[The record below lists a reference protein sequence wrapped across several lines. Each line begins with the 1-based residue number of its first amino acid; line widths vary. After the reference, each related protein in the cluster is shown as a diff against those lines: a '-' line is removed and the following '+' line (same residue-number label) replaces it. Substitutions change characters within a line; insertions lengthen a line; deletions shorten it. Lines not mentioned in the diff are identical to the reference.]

1 MSVVGFD
8 VGNANCIV
16 AVARAGG
23 IDTVD
28 NDYSHRVT
36 PAVVAFNDKVRL
48 TGVSA
53 NNQALINLKNTI
65 SQVKRF
71 IGRKASDPM
80 TQIELKYAPFEV
92 STDGNDNILFQVRY
106 RNEVSLYNPTQVL
119 AMLLQ
124 ELRSTASKNLKT
136 EASDCVVSVPSFF
149 TDSQRLALLDATK
162 VAGLNCLKIMS
173 ETSAVALTYG
183 LFKQD
188 LPAPEEP
195 SRNVAFVDMG
205 HSALQVCICAFNKGK
220 VKVLSVASDPSLGG
234 RDFDYRIRDFLA
246 QNILEKDKVD
256 AKTSARPWAR
266 LLSESEKIKKQMSSN
281 TTNLQVNIE
290 CFMDDKDVQ
299 QVLNRATFEEISQD
313 LFARVEVPMQTALKD
328 SGLKP
333 EDIKFVEIV
342 GGSTRI
348 PAIKATIQQVF
359 GKTCST
365 TLNADEAV
373 ARGCA
378 IQCAMLSHTI
388 RVRDIEVQ
396 DACSYPIHISWD
408 STKNDETGQMEIF
421 NKYHN
426 FPATK
431 MLTLQR
437 KEPFKLRAYYHETTN
452 IPFPEKSIGEFLIKD
467 VVPTADGEPSKVKV
481 KVRLNTH
488 GCFTV
493 HSATMV
499 EKLPT
504 PPPSPTKEE
513 APDGLSFP
521 MAQDGTT
528 AAPAAEGDKPMETDT
543 PSEAPM
549 NPAGEDNKENATT
562 APPPAAD
569 DKKTDAAKPAA
580 AADTK
585 KKAKKNIKN
594 HDLSVEASQSSLNK
608 TEMDQMLKVESEL
621 LECIKVEKMIADSK
635 NAVEEYIYNMREELD
650 EKYQEY
656 VLEEDKEKFQT
667 LLGDTE
673 DWLYEDGE
681 DLSKQAYV
689 DKLGELTAVGTP
701 IQERHHLHTTLP
713 VTFNSYGT
721 CMMKYRKIVDAY
733 TAGEEQY
740 AHIEKAEME
749 KVSKRLE
756 EKFQWFNEKMQ
767 KFQSTKK
774 HEKPVI
780 APSTVQSEEKLLS
793 SFCDPIVNKPKPK
806 AEPPKDDKKDA
817 PPATDGTAPTEGE
830 KPMETDT
837 PAADAT
843 TAPPQPNANLDMEV
857 D

>member
-23 IDTVD
+23 IETVD

-36 PAVVAFNDKVRL
+36 PATVAFNDKIRL
-48 TGVSA
+48 TGVPA
-53 NNQALINLKNTI
+53 NNQALMNLKNTI
-65 SQVKRF
+65 SQIKRF
-71 IGRKASDPM
+71 VGRKSSDPM
-80 TQIELKYAPFEV
+80 VQTELKHAPFKV
-92 STDGNDNILFQVRY
+92 STDGNDNILFEVTY
-106 RNEVSLYNPTQVL
+106 RNEVTMYTPTQIL

-124 ELRSTASKNLKT
+124 ELRNTASKNLKT

-162 VAGLNCLKIMS
+162 IAGLNCLKIMS
-173 ETSAVALTYG
+173 ETSAVALSYG

-195 SRNVAFVDMG
+195 PRNVAFIDMG

-220 VKVLSVASDPSLGG
+220 VKVLSVASDPCLGG
-234 RDFDYRIRDFLA
+234 RDFDYRIRDYLA
-246 QNILEKDKVD
+246 QNILEKYKLDCTK
-256 AKTSARPWAR
+256 APRPWAR
-266 LLSESEKIKKQMSSN
+266 LLTESEKIKKQMSSN
-281 TTNLQVNIE
+281 TTNLSVAIE
-290 CFMDDKDVQ
+290 CFMEDKDIQ
-299 QVLNRATFEEISQD
+299 QGLNRQIFEEISQD
-313 LFARVEVPMQTALKD
+313 LFARVELPMQTALKD
-328 SGLKP
+328 SGVKA
-333 EDIKFVEIV
+333 EDIQVIEII

-359 GKTCST
+359 GKPTST

-437 KEPFKLRAYYHETTN
+437 KEAFKLRAYYHENTN
-452 IPFPEKSIGEFLIKD
+452 VPFPDKHIAEFLIKD
-467 VVPTADGEPSKVKV
+467 VVPTADGEPSKIKV

-488 GCFTV
+488 GVFTV

-499 EKLPT
+499 EKLAT

-513 APDGLSFP
+513 APEGMSFP
-521 MAQDGTT
+521 MATDTP
-528 AAPAAEGDKPMETDT
+528 AATPAEGDKPMDTDT
-543 PSEAPM
+543 QPTEA
-549 NPAGEDNKENATT
+549 PAGEDNKENATT
-562 APPPAAD
+562 D
-569 DKKTDAAKPAA
+569 DKKAEADKPAA
-580 AADTK
+580 ADAKTSSK
-585 KKAKKNIKN
+585 KKKNIKN
-594 HDLSVEASQSSLNK
+594 HDLVVVSSQKLSSK
-608 TEMDQMLKVESEL
+608 EEMEIMMKVENEL
-621 LECIKVEKMIADSK
+621 MECIKVEKMIADSK
-635 NAVEEYIYNMREELD
+635 NAVEAYIYQIRDELS
-650 EKYQEY
+650 EKYQEF
-656 VLEEDKEKFQT
+656 VLEQDAEKFNEQ
-667 LLGDTE
+667 LEATE
-673 DWLYEDGE
+673 DWLYDDGE
-681 DLSKQAYV
+681 DQPKQVYV
-689 DKLGELTAVGTP
+689 DKLAELMAVGTP
-701 IQERHHLHTTLP
+701 IQERHFLHTELP
-713 VTFNSYGT
+713 STFNAYGA

-733 TAGEEQY
+733 TKGDELY
-740 AHIEKAEME
+740 AHIDKAEMD
-749 KVSKRLE
+749 KVSKRLD

-767 KFQSTKK
+767 KFQTCKK
-774 HEKPVI
+774 TEKPAI

-793 SFCDPIVNKPKPK
+793 SYCDPIVNKSKPK
-806 AEPPKDDKKDA
+806 VEPPKDDKKDA
-817 PPATDGTAPTEGE
+817 PAADGSE

-837 PAADAT
+837 PPAADAT
-843 TAPPQPNANLDMEV
+843 TTPPQPNANLDMEV